1 MVNTEIDRFPV
12 SDLPDRYSIGRTALY
27 ERMGVLA
34 IKPEKQGNK
43 SYVSGQQLQALDDL
57 DNHVKRG
64 GVLSDFS
71 GCVQRTFTEQ
81 SEQLIVSSPSQLTS
95 STSSGLPALIEGAV
109 ESLVSRLA
117 PLFSTPQP
125 LKAGMRLA
133 HLRELEEAYEKCW
146 LLSTSEVADLLGLS
160 VNTVRGYG
168 NSFEEAGFVF
178 TRSGNRSR
186 GEIAWKIRKVED

>member
-125 LKAGMRLA
+125 
-133 HLRELEEAYEKCW
+133 
-146 LLSTSEVADLLGLS
+146 
-160 VNTVRGYG
+160 
-168 NSFEEAGFVF
+168 
-178 TRSGNRSR
+178 
-186 GEIAWKIRKVED
+186 

>member
-1 MVNTEIDRFPV
+1 VNTEIDRFPV

-27 ERMGVLA
+27 ERLGVLA
-34 IKPEKQGNK
+34 VKPEKQGNK

-57 DNHVKRG
+57 DAHIERG

-71 GCVQRTFTEQ
+71 GRVQRTNSEQ
-81 SEQLIVSSPSQLTS
+81 SEQLTVSSLSQLAT
-95 STSSGLPALIEGAV
+95 STSFGLPALIEGAV
-109 ESLVSRLA
+109 ESLVGRLA
-117 PLFSTPQP
+117 PLFSTPQAP
-125 LKAGMRLA
+125 KAGMRLA
-133 HLRELEEAYEKCW
+133 HLRELEEAYEKRW

-168 NSFEEAGFVF
+168 DGFEEAGFLF

-186 GEIAWKIRKVED
+186 GEIAWKIGKSES

>member
-1 MVNTEIDRFPV
+1 VNIEIDRFPV

-43 SYVSGQQLQALDDL
+43 SYLSGQQLQALDDL
-57 DNHVKRG
+57 DAHVKRG
-64 GVLSDFS
+64 GVLSDF
-71 GCVQRTFTEQ
+71 GGRVQRTDGEQ
-81 SEQLIVSSPSQLTS
+81 SGQLAVSSPGQLVP
-95 STSSGLPALIEGAV
+95 STPSGLSALIEGAV
-109 ESLVSRLA
+109 ESLVGRLA
-117 PLFSTPQP
+117 PFFATPQVP
-125 LKAGMRLA
+125 KAGTRLA

-146 LLSTSEVADLLGLS
+146 LLSTSEIADLLGLS

-168 NSFEEAGFVF
+168 ESFEEAGFVF

-186 GEIAWKIRKVED
+186 GEIAWKISKTED

>member
-1 MVNTEIDRFPV
+1 
-12 SDLPDRYSIGRTALY
+12 
-27 ERMGVLA
+27 
-34 IKPEKQGNK
+34 
-43 SYVSGQQLQALDDL
+43 
-57 DNHVKRG
+57 
-64 GVLSDFS
+64 
-71 GCVQRTFTEQ
+71 
-81 SEQLIVSSPSQLTS
+81 
-95 STSSGLPALIEGAV
+95 
-109 ESLVSRLA
+109 
-117 PLFSTPQP
+117 
-125 LKAGMRLA
+125 MRLA